1 MALID
6 FHCHLDLYPDPHA
19 VAAEATVRGVYI
31 LSVTTTPT
39 AFAMT
44 QALAPAGSRIRTA
57 LGLHPEIASGR
68 EHELRLFEEL
78 LPQTRYVGEVGLDGS
93 RPHRDT
99 LDRQGGILTE
109 ILALSAKAGGKIISL
124 HSRGA
129 GAAVLDV
136 VSTEPR
142 AGVCVLHWFNGSS
155 RQVRRAAEMECW
167 FSVGYNMLTS
177 ERGRHSVAAMP
188 RDRILPETDGPF
200 GFRGDRPAWPWEA
213 AEIVPMLAGLW
224 REKPEDVAAQL
235 DSNFRTLV
243 EEPQS
248 RVIDLVE
255 TAMQRG
261 KGESSALNVYSPN
274 GTR

>member
-19 VAAEATVRGVYI
+19 VVAEATARGVYI

-39 AFAMT
+39 AFAGT
-44 QALAPAGSRIRTA
+44 QALAPADGRIRTA
-57 LGLHPEIASGR
+57 LGLHPEIAAGR

-109 ILALSAKAGGKIISL
+109 ILAMSAKAGGKIISL

-129 GAAVLDV
+129 ATAVLDV
-136 VSTEPR
+136 ISTEPR

-155 RQVRRAAEMECW
+155 RQVQRASEMECW

-177 ERGRHSVAAMP
+177 ERGRDAVAAMP
-188 RDRILPETDGPF
+188 RNRIVPETDGPF
-200 GFRGDRPAWPWEA
+200 GFRGDRPVWPWEA
-213 AEIVPMLAGLW
+213 VDVVPMLAALW
-224 REKPEDVAAQL
+224 RESPDDAAAQL
-235 DSNFRTLV
+235 SRNFRALV
-243 EEPQS
+243 DEPQP
-248 RVIDLVE
+248 RAMDLVE
-255 TAMQRG
+255 TAVRRG
-261 KGESSALNVYSPN
+261 N
-274 GTR
+274 G